1 MERRVDAYTRS
12 GLFLYGKKTPQ
23 QQQYDH
29 VYLKKR
35 NHSKANIIM
44 MPLKAPSDL
53 WCFRENSVVI
63 MDDIAP
69 SGDAMHHGI
78 I

>member
-1 MERRVDAYTRS
+1 M
-12 GLFLYGKKTPQ
+12 YGRKKT

-35 NHSKANIIM
+35 NGSKANIII
-44 MPLKAPSDL
+44 MPLNAPSDR